1 MQVVIE
7 KRGASL
13 KVKDGQ
19 LIIKH
24 GDQVQALSF
33 NTIESIVL
41 HQATVITGEV
51 IAQAIEHQIDLLYVE
66 RGGKPFARLWSPYF
80 GSIST
85 IRRHQLLFS
94 HSQKAVEWM
103 KDILARKMENQQA
116 LLYALALPN
125 GTTDQLIQK
134 TVEAIEEDKQ
144 RLLKISGTSLMEL
157 SPRLRA
163 MEGQAS
169 RRYFQT
175 VNIHLPEMY
184 RFSQRSRRPALDM
197 TNAMLNYAYGM
208 LYGRMESALIKAGLD
223 PMIGMMHREEYN
235 RPVLTYDCI
244 ELFRTW
250 ADWVVFDLCRQQVI
264 FKEFFEIEAGGYWL
278 AHPGKRI
285 LIQQL
290 TDFFEEQIEWEG
302 AWRSRFTHL
311 QLFAQRMAAMLKD
324 FKPENTN
331 ENQNTK
337 K

>member
-24 GDQVQALSF
+24 GDQVQALAF

-41 HQATVITGEV
+41 SKATVLTAEV
-51 IAQAIEHQIDLLYVE
+51 VAQAVEHQIDLLFVA

-80 GSIST
+80 GSIAT

-94 HSQKAVEWM
+94 KSPEAVAWM
-103 KDILARKMENQQA
+103 KNVLTRKMENQQA
-116 LLYALALPN
+116 LLYALAMPN
-125 GTTDQLIQK
+125 HATDKIIESAVLK
-134 TVEAIEEDKQ
+134 IEEDKQ
-144 RLLKISGTSLMEL
+144 RLQQIEGPDLADL

-163 MEGQAS
+163 VEGQAT
-169 RRYFQT
+169 RRYFQA

-184 RFSQRSRRPALDM
+184 RFGQRSRRPALDM

-223 PMIGMMHREEYN
+223 PMIGFMHREEYN

-264 FKEFFEIEAGGYWL
+264 FREFFEVEAGGYWL
-278 AHPGKRI
+278 AHPAKRI
-285 LIQQL
+285 LIQHL
-290 TDFFEEQIEWEG
+290 TDFFEDQIEWEG
-302 AWRSRFTHL
+302 LTRSRYTHMN
-311 QLFAQRMAAMLKD
+311 LFAQRLAALLKEYKTD
-324 FKPENTN
+324 HS
-331 ENQNTK
+331 K
-337 K
+337 KQSK